1 MNTTLQLKIS
11 IIIKLLGVMVL
22 TAEFDKTF
30 WPVIGK
36 QLVET
41 LNYSYIH
48 GELSTSQKQ
57 ATITLTEKKR
67 QR

>member
-1 MNTTLQLKIS
+1 M
-11 IIIKLLGVMVL
+11 
-22 TAEFDKTF
+22 DF

-48 GELSTSQKQ
+48 GELSTSQRQ
-57 ATITLTEKKR
+57 ATITLNKKKKIDGAFQTGVR
-67 QR
+67 FLF